1 MTDFYTIKDG
11 QADLA
16 IAPLNLTVLL
26 APYSTTPA
34 VTLEDPADGSLT
46 IPAGYQSVGHFQK
59 QAGLTL
65 GNEFDSK
72 DIEAYG
78 EPEPIRTI
86 INKRT
91 TMFDF
96 SMYQNQR
103 NVLEL
108 IWTQDFSDLM
118 PSDFGGIVMEAPK
131 VPKNI
136 YYRAILVGMD
146 DRNDREIW
154 MYWLLPKVKLDK
166 LDSQTLNDDNVL
178 EYKPSLKAFRDDV
191 AGYSVAQG
199 FAGPGW
205 RDVVATAGFATTLT
219 ALDMTPAAPSITV
232 SAGAGHTVQM
242 VVEGDNGINYTP
254 DCVFVSSDPLKATVS
269 STGLVTGVAT
279 GSTTITATKVGTALT
294 DTAAVTVGA

>member
-1 MTDFYTIKDG
+1 MDFYTIKDA

-26 APYSTTPA
+26 APYTVTPA
-34 VTLEDPADGSLT
+34 LTLESAIDGSLE
-46 IPAGYQSVGHFQK
+46 IPAGYKSVGHFQK

-91 TMFDF
+91 TTFDF

-108 IWTQDFSDLM
+108 IWTQDFSDVE
-118 PSDFGGIVMEAPK
+118 PSEFGGIVLEAPK

-136 YYRAILVGMD
+136 YYRAILVGLD
-146 DRNDREIW
+146 DRNDREVW
-154 MYWLLPKVKLDK
+154 VYWLMPKVKLDR
-166 LDSQTLNDDNVL
+166 LDNQTLNDDNVI
-178 EYKPSLKAFRDDV
+178 EYKPTLKAFRDDTV
-191 AGYSVAQG
+191 GYSVAQG

-205 RDVVATAGFATTLT
+205 RDIVATAGFGRALT
-219 ALDMTPAAPSITV
+219 ALTITPNAPSVTV
-232 SAGAGHTVQM
+232 ASGASHTAQLL
-242 VVEGDNGINYTP
+242 VEGDNGINYTP
-254 DCVFVSSDPLKATVS
+254 DCTFVSSDPTKATVS
-269 STGLVTGVAT
+269 TSGLVTGIAA
-279 GSTTITATKVGTALT
+279 GSTTITAKKGALEATAT
-294 DTAAVTVGA
+294 VTVTA

>member
-1 MTDFYTIKDG
+1 MTDFYTIKDA

-34 VTLEDPADGSLT
+34 TTLESPTDGSLA
-46 IPAGYQSVGHFQK
+46 IPPGYKSVGHFEK

-91 TMFDF
+91 TTFDF
-96 SMYQNQR
+96 AMYQNQR

-108 IWTQDFSDLM
+108 IWTQDFSNIQ
-118 PSDFGGIVMEAPK
+118 PSEFGGIVLEAPK

-146 DRNDREIW
+146 DRNDRPIW
-154 MYWLLPKVKLDK
+154 LYWLMPKVKLDK
-166 LDSQTLNDDNVL
+166 LDNQTLNDDNVI
-178 EYKPSLKAFRDDV
+178 EYKPTLKAFRDDV
-191 AGYSVAQG
+191 VGYSVAQG

-205 RDVVATAGFATTLT
+205 RDLVATAGFGEALT
-219 ALDMTPAAPSITV
+219 ALTITPGSPTV
-232 SAGAGHTVQM
+232 TVATGASHTAQLL
-242 VVEGDNGINYTP
+242 VEGDNGINYTP
-254 DCVFVSSDPLKATVS
+254 DVVFTSSAPDKASVSAA
-269 STGLVTGVAT
+269 GLVTGVAA
-279 GSTTITATKVGTALT
+279 GSATITATKGALT
-294 DTAAVTVGA
+294 ATATVTVTA

>member
-1 MTDFYTIKDG
+1 MDFYTIKDA

-26 APYSTTPA
+26 APYSVTPA
-34 VTLEDPADGSLT
+34 LTLESAIDGSLE
-46 IPAGYQSVGHFQK
+46 IPAGYKSVGHFQK

-91 TMFDF
+91 TTFDF

-108 IWTQDFSDLM
+108 IWTQDFSDVE
-118 PSDFGGIVMEAPK
+118 PSEFGGIVLEAPK

-136 YYRAILVGMD
+136 YYRAILVGLD
-146 DRNDREIW
+146 DRNDREVW
-154 MYWLLPKVKLDK
+154 VYWLMPKVKLDR
-166 LDSQTLNDDNVL
+166 LDNQTLNDDNVI
-178 EYKPSLKAFRDDV
+178 EYKPTLKAFRDDTV
-191 AGYSVAQG
+191 GYSVAQG

-205 RDVVATAGFATTLT
+205 RDIVATAGFGRALT
-219 ALDMTPAAPSITV
+219 ALTITPNAPSVTV
-232 SAGAGHTVQM
+232 ASGASHTAQLL
-242 VVEGDNGINYTP
+242 VEGDNGINYTP
-254 DCVFVSSDPLKATVS
+254 DCTFVSSDPTKATVS
-269 STGLVTGVAT
+269 ASGLVTGVAA
-279 GSTTITATKVGTALT
+279 GSTTITAKKGALEVTAT
-294 DTAAVTVGA
+294 VTVTA